1 MEARNGE
8 ARPEEGVW
16 KRGEVKARRLILG
29 LLLLQ
34 EKKEVAGFLAKALG

>member
-1 MEARNGE
+1 MEARIGE
-8 ARPEEGVW
+8 ARPVEGVW
-16 KRGEVKARRLILG
+16 EQGEVKARRLILG